1 MSKVTINGVVISSTP
16 DYNTCPL
23 CGHPS
28 DHRGLCR
35 TCRTS
40 ADMTPRRGS
49 VVSAKPSWDTHRLV
63 DGNWVL
69 KGTAVSHQPTPAP
82 KAPIGFIPPAT
93 PVLPSAPTPVSY
105 LGSRKEY
112 LRAIEVAA
120 GKVLLAG
127 SDSEAIDMLRRGRMG
142 GRKDNMGDLHG
153 LLMRYTTGRYS

>member
-1 MSKVTINGVVISSTP
+1 MSSLTINGKAIFSSNDSPAVT
-16 DYNTCPL
+16 T
-23 CGHPS
+23 
-28 DHRGLCR
+28 R
-35 TCRTS
+35 T
-40 ADMTPRRGS
+40 
-49 VVSAKPSWDTHRLV
+49 VVSAAPSWDTHRLV

-82 KAPIGFIPPAT
+82 KAPIGFTLPTPPAT
-93 PVLPSAPTPVSY
+93 PVLPSAPAPVSY